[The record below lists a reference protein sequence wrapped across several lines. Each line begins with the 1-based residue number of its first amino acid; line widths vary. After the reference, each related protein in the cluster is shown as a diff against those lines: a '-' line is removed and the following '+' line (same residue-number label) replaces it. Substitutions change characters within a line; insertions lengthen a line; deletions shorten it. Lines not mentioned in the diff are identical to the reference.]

1 MRGHSAEIVKKTTVK
16 SKKYHGGGVAAFDT
30 MNPNSTEGGL
40 CAVKK
45 RNFGKKALSAGL
57 AFLLLLL
64 AGCQE
69 QAEPGSESPSV
80 SEEVKTEA
88 AAGQTETAGQEE
100 TSGPMAVVSNFTAK
114 DGVIDEQEGDVFYE
128 IYVRAFRDSDG
139 DHIGDFKGLEE
150 QVPYLADLGI
160 TGIWL
165 MPVTASSSTHGYSVD
180 D

>member
-1 MRGHSAEIVKKTTVK
+1 M
-16 SKKYHGGGVAAFDT
+16 
-30 MNPNSTEGGL
+30 
-40 CAVKK
+40 KK

-139 DHIGDFKGLEE
+139 DHGD
-150 QVPYLADLGI
+150 LADAGH
-160 TGIWL
+160 GFVQHPWL
-165 MPVTASSSTHGYSVD
+165 QRG
-180 D
+180 